1 MIIPSSVEHTSNSR
15 TEMGREAEGFYV
27 SGQPG
32 QQVKLSQNPEISQK
46 SCRIMEVQGIRSTI
60 DSLFLLI

>member
-1 MIIPSSVEHTSNSR
+1 
-15 TEMGREAEGFYV
+15 MGREAEEFYV